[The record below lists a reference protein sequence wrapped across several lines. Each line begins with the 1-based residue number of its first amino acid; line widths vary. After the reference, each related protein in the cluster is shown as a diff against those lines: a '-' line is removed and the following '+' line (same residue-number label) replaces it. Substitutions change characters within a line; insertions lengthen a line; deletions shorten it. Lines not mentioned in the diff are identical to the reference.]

1 MSDIRTQNAYAP
13 TGGLVPPLGS
23 RSSFPGTCPE
33 GTAETGA
40 TGKNRVRFAAIS
52 LFRGGQSAAMG
63 LLTPP
68 VPFFRSGVWRR
79 KIASSWAVSGA
90 IARAVEGFTGGKGL
104 PSGNRFRSRRRDRV
118 LSLCMSDVTSGQ
130 LPYFTLGE
138 AARQAG
144 VSKPTLSKAISSG
157 RLSAE
162 KQPDGSYRIQPA
174 ELFRVYPPEYRGNR
188 FDRSEV
194 DERETGSDDRL
205 AGGEIVYLR
214 ERLALLTEE
223 RERERAQLTDQ
234 IRDLRQRLDAELD
247 ARRVEAEERRKLTSL
262 LTDQRQSKQRRWWW
276 GRKGDGAIN

>member
-1 MSDIRTQNAYAP
+1 M
-13 TGGLVPPLGS
+13 
-23 RSSFPGTCPE
+23 
-33 GTAETGA
+33 AETGA
-40 TGKNRVRFAAIS
+40 NGK
-52 LFRGGQSAAMG
+52 G
-63 LLTPP
+63 
-68 VPFFRSGVWRR
+68 
-79 KIASSWAVSGA
+79 IASDSPLFHCWGA
-90 IARAVEGFTGGKGL
+90 AKVLQRTLPPPLPLLLPFWCPEDAKALLLGRSEAAARAVEGFTGHKACR
-104 PSGNRFRSRRRDRV
+104 PATVYIKASQWRATV
-118 LSLCMSDVTSGQ
+118 CAMSDVTSGQ

-205 AGGEIVYLR
+205 AGGEVVYLR

-223 RERERAQLTDQ
+223 RER
-234 IRDLRQRLDAELD
+234 
-247 ARRVEAEERRKLTSL
+247 
-262 LTDQRQSKQRRWWW
+262 
-276 GRKGDGAIN
+276 